1 MPHAPEDSG
10 LISESGT
17 SDSPHPTDTPE
28 QDHAHTTPRTGHPR
42 REAPVTPVVPTA
54 PLAPLAFDADNPV
67 RDYITALL
75 ASPFG
80 RQVTHH
86 RALPAREAA
95 HAPNRRPWPKAIRDI
110 LARNS
115 IDELY
120 THQARATDL
129 IRAGRHV
136 VVATPTASGKT
147 YVYNLPVLERFLSD
161 PDARA
166 LYLFPLK
173 ALAQDQLSTFTGLT
187 DAWPEA
193 ARPRAAI
200 YDGDTTDHFRRKIR
214 QNPPTVLLTNPE
226 MLHLAILPHHQQWT
240 SLLASLAFIVVDE
253 VHTYRGVLGAHMAQ
267 VFRRLLRVCARYG
280 AHPTFV
286 FCSATVGNPGELA
299 ANLTGLGGNFENRNL
314 PVGEGTLSER
324 VSFPHTPIPPNSSIG
339 GNESASLG
347 AGAGE
352 ARNGSAERVKGA
364 TLPCGGAGGSAPCS
378 NAAASPISVITESG
392 APQGLRHF
400 VFVNPDDSPS
410 TAAIQL
416 LRAALARGLRTI
428 VYCQSRRMTELISMW
443 AAEKAGPY
451 RDRISAYRA
460 GFLPEERRD
469 IEARMSGGDLLA
481 VISTSALELG
491 IDIGGLD
498 LCILVG
504 YPGTVMSTLQRGG
517 RVGRAQQESAVIL
530 VAGEDALDQYF
541 VRHPN
546 EFFDR
551 PAEHAVV
558 NPDNPVI
565 AKRHIECAAAEL
577 PLPADEPWLAA
588 PGAATALAELESE
601 GLVLRSADGGTLL
614 AARKRPHRHVDLR
627 GSGNTFTIED
637 GDGTIIG
644 SVDGHRAYRET
655 HPGAVYLH
663 RGRSWVITR
672 LDPGAQKVVVEQAR
686 VSWFTRVRANKTTD
700 ILEIYDQCEA
710 CGTRVFLGKLRVTET
725 ITGYEKRSVSGQ
737 RLLSVVPL
745 DAPPFVF
752 ETEGLWFEI
761 PDAARIATENE
772 LLHFMGAIH
781 ALEHAAI
788 GILPLLVMT
797 DRNDLGGISTPM
809 HAQVGRP
816 AVFIYDGL
824 PGGAGLTRAAFA
836 DAGALFRATRAAIA
850 ECPCETGCPSCV
862 HSPKCGSG
870 NRPID
875 KAGALFLLD
884 RMASGTPESD
894 PVQPGLEQGGKQGE
908 EANISEEEVGVKSR
922 GAAPDPA
929 GGLAVP
935 RTPFLRPEAAGR
947 SGHRLPDDAVRHDFQ
962 YMEEGGTR
970 YRPMP
975 AEHTGT
981 EASATSGPN
990 SSQRHA
996 KPHPPMEHAMTT
1008 SPHDAGP
1015 LFASPA
1021 AGKTDGKILAP
1032 VGRYMVLDV
1041 ETRRAA
1047 AEVGGWHRAD
1057 RMGVSVAVL
1066 YDAADD
1072 SYTPYEQD
1080 AVPEMLDRLRAADLV
1095 VGFNISRFDYAVL
1108 SPFATY
1114 DLHTL
1119 PTLDMLTKVKD
1130 RLSYRISLD
1139 NLAQATFGTPK
1150 SADGLQ
1156 ALQWWKEKRLDL
1168 IAEYCRKDVEITRA
1182 LFLHGREKGYLLF
1195 TNKAGQAVRVPVAW

>member
-1 MPHAPEDSG
+1 M
-10 LISESGT
+10 
-17 SDSPHPTDTPE
+17 
-28 QDHAHTTPRTGHPR
+28 
-42 REAPVTPVVPTA
+42 
-54 PLAPLAFDADNPV
+54 
-67 RDYITALL
+67 TALL
-75 ASPFG
+75 GSPFG

-95 HAPNRRPWPKAIRDI
+95 HAPNRRPWPKAVRDI
-110 LARNS
+110 LARNG
-115 IDELY
+115 IDDLY

-187 DAWPEA
+187 AAWPA
-193 ARPRAAI
+193 DARPRAAI

-240 SLLASLAFIVVDE
+240 SLLASLAYIVVDE

-299 ANLTGLGGNFENRNL
+299 ANLTGLGVPVDAVKIEGMERGGDPLRQPLGELANLTDRDRNARMASA
-314 PVGEGTLSER
+314 ERER
-324 VSFPHTPIPPNSSIG
+324 VSFPHPPFPPKFS
-339 GNESASLG
+339 NEAAHASHPTGISGHEVHADSAKG
-347 AGAGE
+347 
-352 ARNGSAERVKGA
+352 VKGA
-364 TLPCGGAGGSAPCS
+364 RPPYGGAGGSAPC
-378 NAAASPISVITESG
+378 NIDVITESG

-416 LRAALARGLRTI
+416 LRAALARDLRTI

-469 IEARMSGGDLLA
+469 IEARMAGGDLLA

-530 VAGEDALDQYF
+530 IAGEDALDQYF

-588 PGAATALAELESE
+588 PGAATALAELEAE
-601 GLVLRSADGGTLL
+601 GLVLRSADGTTLL

-627 GSGNTFTIED
+627 GSGSTFTIED
-637 GDGTIIG
+637 GDGSIIG

-672 LDPGAQKVVVEQAR
+672 LDPGAQKVVAEQAR
-686 VSWFTRVRANKTTD
+686 VSWFTRVRANKTTEILD
-700 ILEIYDQCEA
+700 IHDQCVA

-836 DAGALFRATRAAIA
+836 DADALFRATRAAIA

-884 RMASGTPESD
+884 RMARGTPESD

-908 EANISEEEVGVKSR
+908 EGNMFEERVGDKSR
-922 GAAPDPA
+922 GAAPDPV
-929 GGLAVP
+929 GGLYIP
-935 RTPFLRPEAAGR
+935 QTPFLRPEAAGR
-947 SGHRLPDDAVRHDFQ
+947 SGHHLPDDAGHHDFQ
-962 YMEEGGTR
+962 YMEEKNGRHGSSPIGRAAVTN
-970 YRPMP
+970 MVS
-975 AEHTGT
+975 EHT
-981 EASATSGPN
+981 ATA
-990 SSQRHA
+990 HA
-996 KPHPPMEHAMTT
+996 PKEHPMTT
-1008 SPHDAGP
+1008 SPRDAGP
-1015 LFASPA
+1015 LLASPA
-1021 AGKTDGKILAP
+1021 AGKTEGKSIAP

-1047 AEVGGWHRAD
+1047 ADVGGWNRAD

-1108 SPFATY
+1108 SPFAPY

-1156 ALQWWKEKRLDL
+1156 ALQWWKEQRLDL
-1168 IAEYCRKDVEITRA
+1168 ITEYCRKDVEITRA

>member
-1 MPHAPEDSG
+1 MPHALEDSSLPG
-10 LISESGT
+10 TSGT
-17 SDSPHPTDTPE
+17 SDPLDRPNFTDTPRQE
-28 QDHAHTTPRTGHPR
+28 SASV
-42 REAPVTPVVPTA
+42 APSAASSRPVPSAA
-54 PLAPLAFDADNPV
+54 PPASFHYDADNPV

-95 HAPNRRPWPKAIRDI
+95 HAPNRRPWPKAVRDI
-110 LARNS
+110 LARNG
-115 IDELY
+115 IDDLY
-120 THQARATDL
+120 THQARATDC

-147 YVYNLPVLERFLSD
+147 YVYNLPMLERFLSD

-173 ALAQDQLSTFTGLT
+173 ALAQDQLSTFNSLT
-187 DAWPEA
+187 DAWPA
-193 ARPRAAI
+193 DARPRAAI

-299 ANLTGLGGNFENRNL
+299 ANLTGLGV
-314 PVGEGTLSER
+314 PITAVKIEGTERGGDPLKR
-324 VSFPHTPIPPNSSIG
+324 VSLPEPLPPKFSNRVE
-339 GNESASLG
+339 ESAPHPTGISG
-347 AGAGE
+347 HEVHAD
-352 ARNGSAERVKGA
+352 SAKGVKGA
-364 TLPCGGAGGSAPCS
+364 RPPYGGAGGSAPCDI
-378 NAAASPISVITESG
+378 NVITESG

-588 PGAATALAELESE
+588 PGAATALAELEAE

-637 GDGTIIG
+637 GDGNVIG

-672 LDPGAQKVVVEQAR
+672 LDPGAQKVVAEQAR
-686 VSWFTRVRANKTTD
+686 VSWFTRVRANKTTEILD
-700 ILEIYDQCEA
+700 IHDQCVA

-884 RMASGTPESD
+884 RMACGAPESD
-894 PVQPGLEQGGKQGE
+894 PVQPGLEQGGKPGE
-908 EANISEEEVGVKSR
+908 KGNIFEEEVGVRNR

-929 GGLAVP
+929 GGLSVP
-935 RTPFLRPEAAGR
+935 RTPFLRPGNDAR
-947 SGHRLPDDAVRHDFQ
+947 SGPHHPDETTRHDYQ
-962 YMEEGGTR
+962 YMEEGAVPHR
-970 YRPMP
+970 AMP
-975 AEHTGT
+975 TERTGT
-981 EASATSGPN
+981 VADNGLN
-990 SSQRHA
+990 SDQRHA
-996 KPHPPMEHAMTT
+996 TAHAPKEHAMTA
-1008 SPHDAGP
+1008 DIRNAGP
-1015 LFASPA
+1015 LFASPTA
-1021 AGKTDGKILAP
+1021 ETDGRIIAP

-1047 AEVGGWHRAD
+1047 ADVGGWHRAD

-1108 SPFATY
+1108 SPFAPY

-1156 ALQWWKEKRLDL
+1156 ALQWWKEQRLDL
-1168 IAEYCRKDVEITRA
+1168 ITEYCRKDVEITRA

>member
-1 MPHAPEDSG
+1 MPHSPDFPESPDVP
-10 LISESGT
+10 ESPGI
-17 SDSPHPTDTPE
+17 PG
-28 QDHAHTTPRTGHPR
+28 QDHTPAAPR
-42 REAPVTPVVPTA
+42 PPFD
-54 PLAPLAFDADNPV
+54 FDADNPV

-110 LARNS
+110 LARNG
-115 IDELY
+115 IGDLY

-147 YVYNLPVLERFLSD
+147 HVYNLPVLERFLSD

-173 ALAQDQLSTFTGLT
+173 ALAQDQLSTFNNLT
-187 DAWPEA
+187 AAWPA
-193 ARPRAAI
+193 DARPRAAI

-280 AHPTFV
+280 AHPAFV

-299 ANLTGLGGNFENRNL
+299 ANLTGLGIPAEAMGAERL
-314 PVGEGTLSER
+314 ERGGDPLKR
-324 VSFPHTPIPPNSSIG
+324 VSLPEPLPPKFFNRVEKNAAHPTGI
-339 GNESASLG
+339 SAHEVRADSV
-347 AGAGE
+347 
-352 ARNGSAERVKGA
+352 ERVKGA
-364 TLPCGGAGGSAPCS
+364 MLPCGGAGGSAPCS
-378 NAAASPISVITESG
+378 NSGASSIQVITESG

-416 LRAALARGLRTI
+416 LRSALARGLRTI

-517 RVGRAQQESAVIL
+517 RVGRARQESAVVL

-541 VRHPN
+541 VRHPD

-588 PGAATALAELESE
+588 PGAAAALAELESE
-601 GLVLRSADGGTLL
+601 GLVLRSADGATLI

-627 GSGNTFTIED
+627 GSGNTFTIEN
-637 GDGTIIG
+637 GDGVIIG

-663 RGRSWVITR
+663 RGRSWVVTR
-672 LDPGAQKVVVEQAR
+672 LDPGAQKVVAEQAR
-686 VSWFTRVRANKTTD
+686 VSWFTRVRGNKTTEILD
-700 ILEIYDQCEA
+700 IHDQCVA

-809 HAQVGRP
+809 HPQVGRP

-824 PGGAGLTRAAFA
+824 PGGAGLSRAAFA
-836 DAGALFRATRAAIA
+836 DADALFRATRAAMA

-884 RMASGTPESD
+884 RMACGAPESD
-894 PVQPGLEQGGKQGE
+894 PVQPGLEQGG
-908 EANISEEEVGVKSR
+908 
-922 GAAPDPA
+922 
-929 GGLAVP
+929 
-935 RTPFLRPEAAGR
+935 TT
-947 SGHRLPDDAVRHDFQ
+947 RHDFQ
-962 YMEEGGTR
+962 YMEEGMA
-970 YRPMP
+970 YRRATP
-975 AEHTGT
+975 A
-981 EASATSGPN
+981 
-990 SSQRHA
+990 RHA
-996 KPHPPMEHAMTT
+996 ETGPPATGSPPMEHAPKEHVMTPDNT
-1008 SPHDAGP
+1008 PNIRDAGP
-1015 LFASPA
+1015 LFASTP
-1021 AGKTDGKILAP
+1021 DGKILAP

-1080 AVPEMLDRLRAADLV
+1080 RVPEMLDRLRAADLV

-1108 SPFATY
+1108 SPFAPY

-1119 PTLDMLTKVKD
+1119 PTLDMLAKVKA

-1156 ALQWWKEKRLDL
+1156 ALQWWKEQRLDL
-1168 IAEYCRKDVEITRA
+1168 IAAYCRKDVEITRA

-1195 TNKAGQAVRVPVAW
+1195 TNKDGKAVRVPVEW

>member
-10 LISESGT
+10 LPGT

-28 QDHAHTTPRTGHPR
+28 QDHTHTTPRTASPR
-42 REAPVTPVVPTA
+42 REAPNTPAVPTA

-115 IDELY
+115 IDDLY

-187 DAWPEA
+187 AAWPED

-299 ANLTGLGGNFENRNL
+299 ANLTGLDGTFGEEDTA
-314 PVGEGTLSER
+314 GEGTLLRQPLGER
-324 VSFPHTPIPPNSSIG
+324 N
-339 GNESASLG
+339 
-347 AGAGE
+347 
-352 ARNGSAERVKGA
+352 ARALRMASAERERSPSPAPPSPKTFQQGSYPTIWGQGDAVP
-364 TLPCGGAGGSAPCS
+364 LRGAGQSPASA
-378 NAAASPISVITESG
+378 IQVITESG

-416 LRAALARGLRTI
+416 LRAALARDLRTI

-530 VAGEDALDQYF
+530 IAGEDALDQYF

-601 GLVLRSADGGTLL
+601 GLVLRSADGTTLL

-672 LDPGAQKVVVEQAR
+672 LDPGAQKVVAEQAR
-686 VSWFTRVRANKTTD
+686 VSWFTRVRGNKTTD
-700 ILEIYDQCEA
+700 ILDIYDQREA

-836 DAGALFRATRAAIA
+836 DADALFRATRAAIA

-894 PVQPGLEQGGKQGE
+894 PVQPGLEQGGKTDKGIFILE
-908 EANISEEEVGVKSR
+908 EGVEGKSR
-922 GAAPDPA
+922 GSAPDPA
-929 GGLAVP
+929 GGPSVP
-935 RTPFLRPEAAGR
+935 QTPFLRPEAAGR

-962 YMEEGGTR
+962 YMEETAGHHR
-970 YRPMP
+970 SRPIGH
-975 AEHTGT
+975 AGT
-981 EASATSGPN
+981 EAPAIDGKSSGRPTTA
-990 SSQRHA
+990 RTP
-996 KPHPPMEHAMTT
+996 KEHAMTT
-1008 SPHDAGP
+1008 SPRDAGP
-1015 LFASPA
+1015 LLASPA
-1021 AGKTDGKILAP
+1021 AGKTDGNILAP

-1047 AEVGGWHRAD
+1047 ADVGGWHRAD

-1108 SPFATY
+1108 SPFAPY

-1156 ALQWWKEKRLDL
+1156 ALQWWKEQRLDL

-1195 TNKAGQAVRVPVAW
+1195 TNKAGQAVRVPVVW

>member
-1 MPHAPEDSG
+1 MA
-10 LISESGT
+10 
-17 SDSPHPTDTPE
+17 
-28 QDHAHTTPRTGHPR
+28 ATPR
-42 REAPVTPVVPTA
+42 APS
-54 PLAPLAFDADNPV
+54 AFDADNPV

-75 ASPFG
+75 GSPFG

-95 HAPNRRPWPKAIRDI
+95 HAPNRRPWPKAVRDI
-110 LARNS
+110 LARNG
-115 IDELY
+115 IGDLY

-187 DAWPEA
+187 AAWPED

-299 ANLTGLGGNFENRNL
+299 ANLTGLGGTFGEEDTA
-314 PVGEGTLSER
+314 GEGTFCKRSP
-324 VSFPHTPIPPNSSIG
+324 SPAPPSPKTFQQGSYPTKWGQGDAVPLRGAGQSPASSIQ
-339 GNESASLG
+339 
-347 AGAGE
+347 
-352 ARNGSAERVKGA
+352 
-364 TLPCGGAGGSAPCS
+364 
-378 NAAASPISVITESG
+378 VITESG

-530 VAGEDALDQYF
+530 IAGEDALDQYF

-588 PGAATALAELESE
+588 PGAATALAELEAE
-601 GLVLRSADGGTLL
+601 GLVLRSADGTTLL

-672 LDPGAQKVVVEQAR
+672 LDPGAQKVVAEQAR
-686 VSWFTRVRANKTTD
+686 VSWFTRVRANKTTEILD
-700 ILEIYDQCEA
+700 IHDQCVA

-745 DAPPFVF
+745 DAPPFIF

-836 DAGALFRATRAAIA
+836 DADGLFRATRAAIA

-875 KAGALFLLD
+875 KSGALFLID

-894 PVQPGLEQGGKQGE
+894 PVQPGLEQGGTTDRGIFISGE
-908 EANISEEEVGVKSR
+908 GVGDKSR

-929 GGLAVP
+929 GGLSVP
-935 RTPFLRPEAAGR
+935 RTPFLRPVDDAR
-947 SGHRLPDDAVRHDFQ
+947 SGHHHPDETARHDFQ

-975 AEHTGT
+975 TGHTGT
-981 EASATSGPN
+981 EASATSGPV
-990 SSQRHA
+990 SDQR
-996 KPHPPMEHAMTT
+996 PTQEHATALASKEHGMTPDNT
-1008 SPHDAGP
+1008 SDIRDAGP

-1021 AGKTDGKILAP
+1021 AGKTDGRIVAP

-1047 AEVGGWHRAD
+1047 ADVGGWNRAD

-1108 SPFATY
+1108 SPFAPY

-1156 ALQWWKEKRLDL
+1156 ALQWWKEQRLDL
-1168 IAEYCRKDVEITRA
+1168 ITAYCRKDVEITRA

>member
-1 MPHAPEDSG
+1 M
-10 LISESGT
+10 
-17 SDSPHPTDTPE
+17 
-28 QDHAHTTPRTGHPR
+28 
-42 REAPVTPVVPTA
+42 
-54 PLAPLAFDADNPV
+54 

-86 RALPAREAA
+86 RALPAREAY

-110 LARNS
+110 LARNG
-115 IDELY
+115 IGDLY

-187 DAWPEA
+187 AAWPDD

-299 ANLTGLGGNFENRNL
+299 ANLTGLGGDFGEEN
-314 PVGEGTLSER
+314 PAGEGTFCKRSPSPAPPSPKTFQQGSYPTKRGQGDAVPLPQPLGER
-324 VSFPHTPIPPNSSIG
+324 EARVLRMGTAELRGAGQSPASSI
-339 GNESASLG
+339 N
-347 AGAGE
+347 
-352 ARNGSAERVKGA
+352 
-364 TLPCGGAGGSAPCS
+364 
-378 NAAASPISVITESG
+378 VITESG

-416 LRAALARGLRTI
+416 LRAALARDLRTI

-469 IEARMSGGDLLA
+469 IEARMAGGDLLA

-517 RVGRAQQESAVIL
+517 RVGRAQQESAVLL

-588 PGAATALAELESE
+588 PGAATALAELEAE
-601 GLVLRSADGGTLL
+601 GLVLRSADGTTLL

-637 GDGTIIG
+637 GDGNVIG

-672 LDPGAQKVVVEQAR
+672 LDPGAQKVVAEQAR
-686 VSWFTRVRANKTTD
+686 VSWFTRVRANKTTEILD
-700 ILEIYDQCEA
+700 IHDQCVA

-836 DAGALFRATRAAIA
+836 DADGLFRATRAAIA

-894 PVQPGLEQGGKQGE
+894 PVQPGLEQGGKADRGIFISDDRVGE
-908 EANISEEEVGVKSR
+908 ESR

-929 GGLAVP
+929 GGHMRAAVAIRNARDARITAAAP
-935 RTPFLRPEAAGR
+935 RPPFLRPGNDAR
-947 SGHRLPDDAVRHDFQ
+947 SGPHRPDETARHDYQ
-962 YMEEGGTR
+962 YMEEGAVPHRAMPTERTGTGTVADNGPDSGQ
-970 YRPMP
+970 RPMKN
-975 AEHTGT
+975 
-981 EASATSGPN
+981 AS
-990 SSQRHA
+990 
-996 KPHPPMEHAMTT
+996 KEHAMTT
-1008 SPHDAGP
+1008 SPPDAGP
-1015 LFASPA
+1015 LPASPA
-1021 AGKTDGKILAP
+1021 AGKTDGRIIAP

-1080 AVPEMLDRLRAADLV
+1080 AVPEMLHRLRAADLV

-1108 SPFATY
+1108 SPFAPY

>member
-1 MPHAPEDSG
+1 M
-10 LISESGT
+10 
-17 SDSPHPTDTPE
+17 
-28 QDHAHTTPRTGHPR
+28 
-42 REAPVTPVVPTA
+42 
-54 PLAPLAFDADNPV
+54 

-115 IDELY
+115 IDDLY

-187 DAWPEA
+187 AAWPED

-299 ANLTGLGGNFENRNL
+299 ANLTGLDGTFGEEDTA
-314 PVGEGTLSER
+314 GEGTLLRQPLGER
-324 VSFPHTPIPPNSSIG
+324 N
-339 GNESASLG
+339 
-347 AGAGE
+347 
-352 ARNGSAERVKGA
+352 ARALRMASAERERSPSPAPPSPKTFQQGSYPTIWGQGDAVP
-364 TLPCGGAGGSAPCS
+364 LRGAGQSPASA
-378 NAAASPISVITESG
+378 IQVITESG

-416 LRAALARGLRTI
+416 LRAALARDLRTI

-530 VAGEDALDQYF
+530 IAGEDALDQYF

-601 GLVLRSADGGTLL
+601 GLVLRSADGTTLL

-672 LDPGAQKVVVEQAR
+672 LDPGAQKVVAEQAR
-686 VSWFTRVRANKTTD
+686 VSWFTRVRGNKTTD
-700 ILEIYDQCEA
+700 ILDIYDQREA

-745 DAPPFVF
+745 DAPP
-752 ETEGLWFEI
+752 
-761 PDAARIATENE
+761 
-772 LLHFMGAIH
+772 
-781 ALEHAAI
+781 
-788 GILPLLVMT
+788 
-797 DRNDLGGISTPM
+797 
-809 HAQVGRP
+809 
-816 AVFIYDGL
+816 
-824 PGGAGLTRAAFA
+824 
-836 DAGALFRATRAAIA
+836 
-850 ECPCETGCPSCV
+850 
-862 HSPKCGSG
+862 
-870 NRPID
+870 
-875 KAGALFLLD
+875 
-884 RMASGTPESD
+884 
-894 PVQPGLEQGGKQGE
+894 
-908 EANISEEEVGVKSR
+908 
-922 GAAPDPA
+922 
-929 GGLAVP
+929 
-935 RTPFLRPEAAGR
+935 
-947 SGHRLPDDAVRHDFQ
+947 
-962 YMEEGGTR
+962 
-970 YRPMP
+970 
-975 AEHTGT
+975 
-981 EASATSGPN
+981 
-990 SSQRHA
+990 
-996 KPHPPMEHAMTT
+996 
-1008 SPHDAGP
+1008 
-1015 LFASPA
+1015 
-1021 AGKTDGKILAP
+1021 
-1032 VGRYMVLDV
+1032 
-1041 ETRRAA
+1041 
-1047 AEVGGWHRAD
+1047 
-1057 RMGVSVAVL
+1057 
-1066 YDAADD
+1066 
-1072 SYTPYEQD
+1072 
-1080 AVPEMLDRLRAADLV
+1080 
-1095 VGFNISRFDYAVL
+1095 
-1108 SPFATY
+1108 
-1114 DLHTL
+1114 
-1119 PTLDMLTKVKD
+1119 
-1130 RLSYRISLD
+1130 
-1139 NLAQATFGTPK
+1139 
-1150 SADGLQ
+1150 
-1156 ALQWWKEKRLDL
+1156 
-1168 IAEYCRKDVEITRA
+1168 
-1182 LFLHGREKGYLLF
+1182 
-1195 TNKAGQAVRVPVAW
+1195 

>member
-1 MPHAPEDSG
+1 MPHAPEDSSLPG
-10 LISESGT
+10 TSGT
-17 SDSPHPTDTPE
+17 PDPLDRPNFTDTPRQE
-28 QDHAHTTPRTGHPR
+28 SASV
-42 REAPVTPVVPTA
+42 APSAASSRPA
-54 PLAPLAFDADNPV
+54 PSAAPPASFHYDADNPV

-95 HAPNRRPWPKAIRDI
+95 HAPNRRPWPKAVRDI
-110 LARNS
+110 LARNG
-115 IDELY
+115 IDDLY
-120 THQARATDL
+120 THQARATDC

-173 ALAQDQLSTFTGLT
+173 ALAQDQLSTFNSLT
-187 DAWPEA
+187 DAWPA
-193 ARPRAAI
+193 DARPRAAI

-299 ANLTGLGGNFENRNL
+299 ANLTGLGGTLESDNF
-314 PVGEGTLSER
+314 VGEGTLSER
-324 VSFPHTPIPPNSSIG
+324 VPFPHTPIPPKFSIG

-347 AGAGE
+347 AGVGE
-352 ARNGSAERVKGA
+352 ARTDSAKGVKGA
-364 TLPCGGAGGSAPCS
+364 RPPCGGAGGSAPCS
-378 NAAASPISVITESG
+378 NSAASSIQVITESG

-530 VAGEDALDQYF
+530 IAGEDALDQYF

-588 PGAATALAELESE
+588 PGAATALAELEAE

-637 GDGTIIG
+637 GDGNIIG

-672 LDPGAQKVVVEQAR
+672 LDPGAQKVVAEQAR
-686 VSWFTRVRANKTTD
+686 VSWFTRVRANKTTEILD
-700 ILEIYDQCEA
+700 IHDQCVA

-836 DAGALFRATRAAIA
+836 DADALFRATRAAIA

-894 PVQPGLEQGGKQGE
+894 PVQPGLEQGGKRGE
-908 EANISEEEVGVKSR
+908 EGNIFEEEVGVRNR

-929 GGLAVP
+929 GGLSVP
-935 RTPFLRPEAAGR
+935 RTPFLRPGNDAR
-947 SGHRLPDDAVRHDFQ
+947 SGPHHPDETTRHDYQ
-962 YMEEGGTR
+962 YMEEGAVPR
-970 YRPMP
+970 RAMP
-975 AEHTGT
+975 AERSGT
-981 EASATSGPN
+981 VADNGLN
-990 SSQRHA
+990 SDQRHA
-996 KPHPPMEHAMTT
+996 TAHAPKEHGMTPDNT
-1008 SPHDAGP
+1008 SDIRNAGP
-1015 LFASPA
+1015 LFASPTA
-1021 AGKTDGKILAP
+1021 ETDGRIIAP

-1047 AEVGGWHRAD
+1047 ADVGGWHRAD

-1108 SPFATY
+1108 SPFAPY

-1156 ALQWWKEKRLDL
+1156 ALQWWKEQRLDL
-1168 IAEYCRKDVEITRA
+1168 ITEYCRKDVEITRA

>member
-17 SDSPHPTDTPE
+17 SDSPRPTDTPE
-28 QDHAHTTPRTGHPR
+28 QDYAHTTPRAAHPR
-42 REAPVTPVVPTA
+42 REAPNTPAAPTA
-54 PLAPLAFDADNPV
+54 PLAPLTFDANNPV

-86 RALPAREAA
+86 RALPAREAD

-110 LARNS
+110 LARNG
-115 IDELY
+115 IDDLY

-161 PDARA
+161 PDARV

-187 DAWPEA
+187 AAWPED

-299 ANLTGLGGNFENRNL
+299 ANLTGLDGTFGEEDTA
-314 PVGEGTLSER
+314 GEGTFCKRSP
-324 VSFPHTPIPPNSSIG
+324 SPAPPSPKTFQQGSHPTIWG
-339 GNESASLG
+339 QGDAVPLRG
-347 AGAGE
+347 AGQ
-352 ARNGSAERVKGA
+352 S
-364 TLPCGGAGGSAPCS
+364 PAP
-378 NAAASPISVITESG
+378 AIQVITESG

-469 IEARMSGGDLLA
+469 IEARMAGGDLLA

-530 VAGEDALDQYF
+530 IAGEDALDQYF

-588 PGAATALAELESE
+588 PGAATALAELEAE

-672 LDPGAQKVVVEQAR
+672 LDPGAQKVVAEQAR

-700 ILEIYDQCEA
+700 ILEIYDQREA

-836 DAGALFRATRAAIA
+836 DADALFRATRAAIA

-894 PVQPGLEQGGKQGE
+894 PVQPGLEQGGKKGDGR
-908 EANISEEEVGVKSR
+908 NVFEEEVGVKSR

-970 YRPMP
+970 YHPMP

-1015 LFASPA
+1015 LLVSPA

-1032 VGRYMVLDV
+1032 VDRYMVLDV

-1108 SPFATY
+1108 SPFAPY

-1156 ALQWWKEKRLDL
+1156 ALQWWKEQRLDL

>member
-1 MPHAPEDSG
+1 M
-10 LISESGT
+10 
-17 SDSPHPTDTPE
+17 
-28 QDHAHTTPRTGHPR
+28 
-42 REAPVTPVVPTA
+42 
-54 PLAPLAFDADNPV
+54 

-299 ANLTGLGGNFENRNL
+299 ANLTGLGVPVDAVKIDGMERGGDALRQPSGERNARTL
-314 PVGEGTLSER
+314 PWPLGELANLTDRDRNARMASAER
-324 VSFPHTPIPPNSSIG
+324 ERASFPHTPIPPNSSIG
-339 GNESASLG
+339 ENESASLG
-347 AGAGE
+347 VGAGE

-364 TLPCGGAGGSAPCS
+364 MLPCGGAGGSAPCP

-530 VAGEDALDQYF
+530 IAGEDALDQYF

-672 LDPGAQKVVVEQAR
+672 LDPGAQKVVAEQAR

-700 ILEIYDQCEA
+700 ILEIYDQREA

-745 DAPPFVF
+745 DAPPFIF

-894 PVQPGLEQGGKQGE
+894 PVQPGLEQGGKTDKGIFILE
-908 EANISEEEVGVKSR
+908 EGVEGKSR
-922 GAAPDPA
+922 GSAPDPA
-929 GGLAVP
+929 GGLSVP
-935 RTPFLRPEAAGR
+935 RTPFMRPEAAGR
-947 SGHRLPDDAVRHDFQ
+947 SGHRLLDDAMRHDFQ
-962 YMEEGGTR
+962 YMEETTGHHGS
-970 YRPMP
+970 RPIGN
-975 AEHTGT
+975 AGT
-981 EASATSGPN
+981 EAPATDGKSSGRPTTA
-990 SSQRHA
+990 HTP
-996 KPHPPMEHAMTT
+996 KEHVMTT
-1008 SPHDAGP
+1008 SPRDAGP
-1015 LFASPA
+1015 LLASLA
-1021 AGKTDGKILAP
+1021 AGKTDGKIIAP

-1047 AEVGGWHRAD
+1047 ADVGGWHRAD

-1108 SPFATY
+1108 SPFAPY

-1156 ALQWWKEKRLDL
+1156 ALQWWKEQRLDL

-1182 LFLHGREKGYLLF
+1182 LFLHGHEKGYLLF

>member
-1 MPHAPEDSG
+1 MPHAHNAPESSPIPGQDH
-10 LISESGT
+10 IPGT
-17 SDSPHPTDTPE
+17 PGAPSPH
-28 QDHAHTTPRTGHPR
+28 
-42 REAPVTPVVPTA
+42 
-54 PLAPLAFDADNPV
+54 DADNSV
-67 RDYITALL
+67 RGFIAALL
-75 ASPFG
+75 ASTFG
-80 RQVTHH
+80 RQVAHH
-86 RALPAREAA
+86 RVLPARAPV

-110 LARNS
+110 LTRNG

-120 THQARATDL
+120 THQAHATDR

-147 YVYNLPVLERFLSD
+147 HIYNLPVLERFLTD
-161 PDARA
+161 PDARS

-173 ALAQDQLSTFTGLT
+173 ALAWDQLSTFTGLT
-187 DAWPEA
+187 AAWPA
-193 ARPRAAI
+193 DARPRAAI

-214 QNPPTVLLTNPE
+214 QNPPAVLLTNPE
-226 MLHLAILPHHQQWT
+226 MLHLSILPHHRQWT
-240 SLLASLAFIVVDE
+240 SLLASLAFVVVDE
-253 VHTYRGVLGAHMAQ
+253 AHTYRGVLGAHMAL

-280 AHPTFV
+280 ARPTFV
-286 FCSATVGNPGELA
+286 LCSATVGNPGELA
-299 ANLTGLGGNFENRNL
+299 ARLTGAGNTPGYGRF
-314 PVGEGTLSER
+314 PAGT
-324 VSFPHTPIPPNSSIG
+324 
-339 GNESASLG
+339 
-347 AGAGE
+347 
-352 ARNGSAERVKGA
+352 
-364 TLPCGGAGGSAPCS
+364 GGAAPMD
-378 NAAASPISVITESG
+378 VITESG

-416 LRAALARGLRTI
+416 LRSALARGLRTI
-428 VYCQSRRMTELISMW
+428 VYCRSRRMTELLSMW

-451 RDRISAYRA
+451 RQCISAYRA

-469 IEARMSGGDLLA
+469 IEARMARGDLLA

-517 RVGRAQQESAVIL
+517 RVGRARQESAVVL

-541 VRHPN
+541 VRHPDD
-546 EFFDR
+546 FFDR

-565 AKRHIECAAAEL
+565 ARRHIECAAAEL
-577 PLPADEPWLAA
+577 PLSADEPWLAM
-588 PGAATALAELESE
+588 PGTAAALAGLEAE
-601 GLVLRSADGGTLL
+601 GLVLRSADGATLL

-627 GSGNTFTIED
+627 GSGSTFTIED
-637 GDGTIIG
+637 GEGNVIG
-644 SVDGHRAYRET
+644 SVDGHRACKET

-663 RGRSWVITR
+663 RGRSWVVNR
-672 LDPGAQKVVVEQAR
+672 LDPGARKVVAEQAR
-686 VSWFTRVRANKTTD
+686 VSWFTRVRGNKTTE
-700 ILEIYDQCEA
+700 ILAIFDQREV
-710 CGTRVFLGKLRVTET
+710 CGTRVLLGRLRVTET

-737 RLLSVVPL
+737 RLLSVAPL
-745 DAPPFVF
+745 DMPPLIF

-761 PDAARIATENE
+761 PDAARMATENA

-781 ALEHAAI
+781 ALEHAVI
-788 GILPLLVMT
+788 GILPLLVLA
-797 DRNDLGGISTPM
+797 DRNDLGGISTPL
-809 HAQVGRP
+809 HPQVGRP

-824 PGGAGLTRAAFA
+824 PGGAGLARAAFDHA
-836 DAGALFRATRAAIA
+836 DALFRATHAAIA
-850 ECPCETGCPSCV
+850 ECPCATGCPSCV

-884 RMASGTPESD
+884 GMARGAPEPNPTPQG
-894 PVQPGLEQGGKQGE
+894 PEQGETPAPRVRLSEMTEGK
-908 EANISEEEVGVKSR
+908 
-922 GAAPDPA
+922 
-929 GGLAVP
+929 
-935 RTPFLRPEAAGR
+935 AAGPNALR
-947 SGHRLPDDAVRHDFQ
+947 EDRL
-962 YMEEGGTR
+962 
-970 YRPMP
+970 
-975 AEHTGT
+975 
-981 EASATSGPN
+981 
-990 SSQRHA
+990 
-996 KPHPPMEHAMTT
+996 TT
-1008 SPHDAGP
+1008 SPMDAPPDHGP
-1015 LFASPA
+1015 GAPAS
-1021 AGKTDGKILAP
+1021 
-1032 VGRYMVLDV
+1032 RYMVLDV

-1047 AEVGGWHRAD
+1047 TEVGGWHRAD

-1066 YDAADD
+1066 YDATDG

-1080 AVPEMLDRLRAADLV
+1080 RLPEMLERLRAADLV

-1108 SPFATY
+1108 SPFAPY

-1119 PTLDMLTKVKD
+1119 PTLDMLAKIKD

-1139 NLAQATFGTPK
+1139 NLARATFGAAK

-1156 ALQWWKEKRLDL
+1156 ALQWWKEQRLDL
-1168 IAEYCRKDVEITRA
+1168 ITEYCRKDVEITRA

>member
-17 SDSPHPTDTPE
+17 FDSPLLTDAPE
-28 QDHAHTTPRTGHPR
+28 QDHAHTTPRTASPR
-42 REAPVTPVVPTA
+42 REAPDTPVVPTA
-54 PLAPLAFDADNPV
+54 PRPPLDFDADNPV

-86 RALPAREAA
+86 RALPAREAD

-115 IDELY
+115 INDLY
-120 THQARATDL
+120 THQAHATDL

-187 DAWPEA
+187 AAWPED

-299 ANLTGLGGNFENRNL
+299 ANLTGLGV
-314 PVGEGTLSER
+314 PVDTVKIEGMGRGGDPLKR
-324 VSFPHTPIPPNSSIG
+324 VSLPEPLPPKFFNGVIENAPKPTGISG
-339 GNESASLG
+339 HEVHADSAKG
-347 AGAGE
+347 
-352 ARNGSAERVKGA
+352 VKGA
-364 TLPCGGAGGSAPCS
+364 RPPCGGAGGSAPCS
-378 NAAASPISVITESG
+378 NSAASPINVITESG

-416 LRAALARGLRTI
+416 LRAALARDLRTI

-530 VAGEDALDQYF
+530 IAGEDALDQYF

-551 PAEHAVV
+551 PAERAVV

-577 PLPADEPWLAA
+577 PLPAEEPWLAA
-588 PGAATALAELESE
+588 PGAATALAELEAE
-601 GLVLRSADGGTLL
+601 GLVLRSADGTTLI

-672 LDPGAQKVVVEQAR
+672 LDPGAQKVVAEQAR
-686 VSWFTRVRANKTTD
+686 VSWFTRVRGNKTTD
-700 ILEIYDQCEA
+700 ILDIYDQRVA

-761 PDAARIATENE
+761 PDAARIATEHE

-836 DAGALFRATRAAIA
+836 DADALFRATRAAIA

-894 PVQPGLEQGGKQGE
+894 PVQPGLEQGGMTDRGIFVGREGE
-908 EANISEEEVGVKSR
+908 EEGKSR
-922 GAAPDPA
+922 GSAPDPA
-929 GGLAVP
+929 GRAAPP
-935 RTPFLRPEAAGR
+935 RSPHLRPVDDAR
-947 SGHRLPDDAVRHDFQ
+947 SGHHRPDETARHDFQ
-962 YMEEGGTR
+962 YMEEKNGHHGSS
-970 YRPMP
+970 PIGH
-975 AEHTGT
+975 A
-981 EASATSGPN
+981 AATDMVS
-990 SSQRHA
+990 
-996 KPHPPMEHAMTT
+996 EHAAAAHAAKENTMTT
-1008 SPHDAGP
+1008 SPRDAGP
-1015 LFASPA
+1015 LLASPA
-1021 AGKTDGKILAP
+1021 AGKTDGRIIAP

-1047 AEVGGWHRAD
+1047 ADVGGWNRAD

-1108 SPFATY
+1108 SPFAPY

>member
-10 LISESGT
+10 LPGT

-28 QDHAHTTPRTGHPR
+28 QDHTHTTPRTASPR
-42 REAPVTPVVPTA
+42 SEAPNTSAAPTA
-54 PLAPLAFDADNPV
+54 HLAPLASDADNPV

-147 YVYNLPVLERFLSD
+147 HVYNLPVLERFLAD

-187 DAWPEA
+187 AAWPED

-299 ANLTGLGGNFENRNL
+299 ANLTGLGGTFGEEDTA
-314 PVGEGTLSER
+314 GEGTLLRQPLGER
-324 VSFPHTPIPPNSSIG
+324 N
-339 GNESASLG
+339 
-347 AGAGE
+347 
-352 ARNGSAERVKGA
+352 ARALRMASAERERSPSPAPPSPKTFQQGSYPTIWGQGDAVP
-364 TLPCGGAGGSAPCS
+364 LRGAGQSPASA
-378 NAAASPISVITESG
+378 IQVITESG

-530 VAGEDALDQYF
+530 IAGEDALDQYF

-588 PGAATALAELESE
+588 PGAATALAELEAE

-672 LDPGAQKVVVEQAR
+672 LDPGAQKVVAEQAR

-700 ILEIYDQCEA
+700 ILDIYDQREA

-836 DAGALFRATRAAIA
+836 DADALFRATRAAIA

-908 EANISEEEVGVKSR
+908 EGNIFEEGVGVGSR
-922 GAAPDPA
+922 DAAPDPA
-929 GGLAVP
+929 GGLSVP
-935 RTPFLRPEAAGR
+935 RTPFMRPEAAGR

-962 YMEEGGTR
+962 YMEETAGHHGS
-970 YRPMP
+970 RPIGH
-975 AEHTGT
+975 AGT
-981 EASATSGPN
+981 EAPATDGKSSGRPTTA
-990 SSQRHA
+990 HTP
-996 KPHPPMEHAMTT
+996 KEHAMTADIR
-1008 SPHDAGP
+1008 DAGP

-1021 AGKTDGKILAP
+1021 KGKTDGRIIAP

-1047 AEVGGWHRAD
+1047 ADVGGWHRAD

-1108 SPFATY
+1108 SPFAPY

-1156 ALQWWKEKRLDL
+1156 ALQWWKEQRLDL

>member
-1 MPHAPEDSG
+1 MPHAPEDSR
-10 LISESGT
+10 LPGT
-17 SDSPHPTDTPE
+17 SASFNPTDTPG
-28 QDHAHTTPRTGHPR
+28 QG
-42 REAPVTPVVPTA
+42 TA
-54 PLAPLAFDADNPV
+54 PAAPAAASSPRNTATIPDAPDAPRAPLNFDADNPV

-86 RALPAREAA
+86 RALPAREAD
-95 HAPNRRPWPKAIRDI
+95 HAPNRRPWAKAIRDI
-110 LARNS
+110 LARNG
-115 IDELY
+115 IGDLY

-187 DAWPEA
+187 AAWPDD

-299 ANLTGLGGNFENRNL
+299 ANLTGLGGDLENKNL
-314 PVGEGTLSER
+314 VGEG
-324 VSFPHTPIPPNSSIG
+324 VSFPHTPIPPKFS
-339 GNESASLG
+339 NEAIHAPHPTGISGHEVHADSAKG
-347 AGAGE
+347 
-352 ARNGSAERVKGA
+352 VKGA
-364 TLPCGGAGGSAPCS
+364 RPPCGEAGGSASCDI
-378 NAAASPISVITESG
+378 NVITESG

-469 IEARMSGGDLLA
+469 IEARMAGGDLLA

-588 PGAATALAELESE
+588 PGAATALAELEAE
-601 GLVLRSADGGTLL
+601 GLVLRSADGTTLL

-637 GDGTIIG
+637 GDGNVIG

-672 LDPGAQKVVVEQAR
+672 LDPGAQKVVAEQAR
-686 VSWFTRVRANKTTD
+686 VSWFTRVRANKTTEILD
-700 ILEIYDQCEA
+700 IHDQCVA

-836 DAGALFRATRAAIA
+836 EADALFRATRAAIA

-908 EANISEEEVGVKSR
+908 EMNIFEEEAGVKSR
-922 GAAPDPA
+922 GAAPDPV
-929 GGLAVP
+929 GGSYIP
-935 RTPFLRPEAAGR
+935 QTPFLGPGDDAR
-947 SGHRLPDDAVRHDFQ
+947 SGHHHPDETARHDFQ
-962 YMEEGGTR
+962 YMEEGDTR

-975 AEHTGT
+975 TGHTGT
-981 EASATSGPN
+981 ERTAPSRPDSDPRPTQGHVTAHLPRKHT
-990 SSQRHA
+990 
-996 KPHPPMEHAMTT
+996 MTT
-1008 SPHDAGP
+1008 SPRDTGP
-1015 LFASPA
+1015 LPASPA
-1021 AGKTDGKILAP
+1021 AGKTDGRIIAP

-1108 SPFATY
+1108 SPFAPY

-1139 NLAQATFGTPK
+1139 NLAQTTFGTPK

-1168 IAEYCRKDVEITRA
+1168 ITEYCRKDVEITRA

>member
-17 SDSPHPTDTPE
+17 FDSPLPTDAPE
-28 QDHAHTTPRTGHPR
+28 QDHAHTTPRAAHPR
-42 REAPVTPVVPTA
+42 REVPNTPAAPTA

-110 LARNS
+110 LARNG
-115 IDELY
+115 IGDLY

-187 DAWPEA
+187 AAWPEA

-299 ANLTGLGGNFENRNL
+299 ANLTGLGGTFGEEDTA
-314 PVGEGTLSER
+314 GEGTLLRQPLGER
-324 VSFPHTPIPPNSSIG
+324 N
-339 GNESASLG
+339 
-347 AGAGE
+347 
-352 ARNGSAERVKGA
+352 ARALRMASAERERSPFPAPPSPKTFQQGSYPTIWGQGDAVP
-364 TLPCGGAGGSAPCS
+364 LRGAGQSPASA
-378 NAAASPISVITESG
+378 IQVITESG

-530 VAGEDALDQYF
+530 IAGEDALDQYF

-627 GSGNTFTIED
+627 GSGSTFTIED

-672 LDPGAQKVVVEQAR
+672 LDPGAQKVVAEQAR

-836 DAGALFRATRAAIA
+836 DADALFRATRAAIA

-894 PVQPGLEQGGKQGE
+894 PVQPGLEQGGKTDKGIFILE
-908 EANISEEEVGVKSR
+908 EGVEGKSR
-922 GAAPDPA
+922 GSAPDPA
-929 GGLAVP
+929 GGPSVP
-935 RTPFLRPEAAGR
+935 QTPFLRPEAAGR

-962 YMEEGGTR
+962 YMEETAGHHR
-970 YRPMP
+970 SRPIGH
-975 AEHTGT
+975 AGT
-981 EASATSGPN
+981 EAPAIDGKSSGRPTTA
-990 SSQRHA
+990 RTP
-996 KPHPPMEHAMTT
+996 KEHAMTT
-1008 SPHDAGP
+1008 SPRDAGP
-1015 LFASPA
+1015 LLASPA
-1021 AGKTDGKILAP
+1021 AGKTDGNILAP

-1047 AEVGGWHRAD
+1047 ADVGGWHRAD

-1108 SPFATY
+1108 SPFAPY

-1156 ALQWWKEKRLDL
+1156 ALQWWKEQRLDL

>member
-1 MPHAPEDSG
+1 MPHAPEDSN
-10 LISESGT
+10 LPGT

-28 QDHAHTTPRTGHPR
+28 QGHAHTTPRAAHPR
-42 REAPVTPVVPTA
+42 REAPNTPAAPTA
-54 PLAPLAFDADNPV
+54 PLAPPAFDEDNPV

-110 LARNS
+110 LARNG
-115 IDELY
+115 IGDLY

-173 ALAQDQLSTFTGLT
+173 ALAQDQLSTFNGLT
-187 DAWPEA
+187 AAWPED

-299 ANLTGLGGNFENRNL
+299 ANLTGLGGTFGEEDTA
-314 PVGEGTLSER
+314 GEGTLLRQPLGER
-324 VSFPHTPIPPNSSIG
+324 N
-339 GNESASLG
+339 
-347 AGAGE
+347 
-352 ARNGSAERVKGA
+352 ARALRMASAERERSPSPAPPSPKTFQQGSYPTIWGQGDAVP
-364 TLPCGGAGGSAPCS
+364 LRGAGQSPASA
-378 NAAASPISVITESG
+378 IQVITESG

-530 VAGEDALDQYF
+530 IAGEDALDQYF

-588 PGAATALAELESE
+588 PGAATALAELEAE

-637 GDGTIIG
+637 GDGNVIG

-672 LDPGAQKVVVEQAR
+672 LDPGAQKVVAEQAR
-686 VSWFTRVRANKTTD
+686 VSWFTRVRGNKTTD
-700 ILEIYDQCEA
+700 ILDIYDQREA

-836 DAGALFRATRAAIA
+836 DADALFRATRAAIA

-908 EANISEEEVGVKSR
+908 EVNIFEEGVGVGSR

-929 GGLAVP
+929 GGLSVP
-935 RTPFLRPEAAGR
+935 RTPFLRPGDEAR
-947 SGHRLPDDAVRHDFQ
+947 SGHHHPDETARHDFQ

-981 EASATSGPN
+981 EASATSEPN

-1008 SPHDAGP
+1008 SPRDAGP
-1015 LFASPA
+1015 LLASPTTSPTDSRIA
-1021 AGKTDGKILAP
+1021 APA
-1032 VGRYMVLDV
+1032 GRYMVLDV

-1047 AEVGGWHRAD
+1047 ADVGGWHRAD

-1108 SPFATY
+1108 SPFAPY

-1156 ALQWWKEKRLDL
+1156 ALQWWKEQRLDL

>member
-1 MPHAPEDSG
+1 MPHAPEDSS

-17 SDSPHPTDTPE
+17 PDVADTPG
-28 QDHAHTTPRTGHPR
+28 QGTAPAAPAAASPPRNT
-42 REAPVTPVVPTA
+42 ANISVVPTA
-54 PLAPLAFDADNPV
+54 PRPPLDFDADNPV

-110 LARNS
+110 LARNG
-115 IDELY
+115 IDDLY

-147 YVYNLPVLERFLSD
+147 HVYNLPVLERFLSD

-173 ALAQDQLSTFTGLT
+173 ALAQDQLSTFTSLT
-187 DAWPEA
+187 AAWPED

-299 ANLTGLGGNFENRNL
+299 ANLTGLGGTFGEEDTA
-314 PVGEGTLSER
+314 GEGTLLRQPLGER
-324 VSFPHTPIPPNSSIG
+324 NARALRMASAEHERSPSPAPPSPKTFQQGSYPTIWG
-339 GNESASLG
+339 QGDAVPLRG
-347 AGAGE
+347 AGQSPA
-352 ARNGSAERVKGA
+352 SA
-364 TLPCGGAGGSAPCS
+364 
-378 NAAASPISVITESG
+378 IQVITESG

-530 VAGEDALDQYF
+530 IAGEDALDQYF

-588 PGAATALAELESE
+588 PGAATALAELEAE

-637 GDGTIIG
+637 GDGNVIG

-672 LDPGAQKVVVEQAR
+672 LDPGAQKVVAEQAR

-700 ILEIYDQCEA
+700 ILDIYDQREA

-836 DAGALFRATRAAIA
+836 DADALFRATRAAIA

-894 PVQPGLEQGGKQGE
+894 PVHPGLEQGGKQGE
-908 EANISEEEVGVKSR
+908 EGNIFEEGVGVGSR
-922 GAAPDPA
+922 DAAPDPA
-929 GGLAVP
+929 GGLSVP
-935 RTPFLRPEAAGR
+935 RTPFMRPEAAGR

-962 YMEEGGTR
+962 YMEETAGHHGS
-970 YRPMP
+970 RPIGH
-975 AEHTGT
+975 AGT
-981 EASATSGPN
+981 EAPATDGKSSGRPTTA
-990 SSQRHA
+990 HTP
-996 KPHPPMEHAMTT
+996 KEHAMTADIR
-1008 SPHDAGP
+1008 DAGP

-1021 AGKTDGKILAP
+1021 KGKTDGNILAP

-1047 AEVGGWHRAD
+1047 ADVGGWHRAD

-1108 SPFATY
+1108 SPFAPY

-1130 RLSYRISLD
+1130 RLSYRVSLD

-1156 ALQWWKEKRLDL
+1156 ALQWWKEQRLDL
-1168 IAEYCRKDVEITRA
+1168 ITEYCRKDVEITRA